1 MIFNTLVLPPF
12 SFSFSFEVYRKKLPW
27 RRPRTTD
34 MLALKVG
41 GRIGPITAPGLTTTT
56 SKPSSL
62 ANSQAA
68 FSASVF
74 DSEYHS
80 YQHNHIESDEENILQ
95 SLQERRLINYL
106 LLFTIF
112 FVSPAF
118 LVYNSVSW
126 PIRAWENWCGRRS
139 YDDATD
145 SDFLGGLQDIF
156 CALNCR
162 LQYLILPETWNGE
175 KELEVS
181 GIA

>member
-1 MIFNTLVLPPF
+1 
-12 SFSFSFEVYRKKLPW
+12 
-27 RRPRTTD
+27 

-126 PIRAWENWCGRRS
+126 PIRAWEN
-139 YDDATD
+139 
-145 SDFLGGLQDIF
+145 
-156 CALNCR
+156 
-162 LQYLILPETWNGE
+162 
-175 KELEVS
+175 
-181 GIA
+181 